1 MLPVLI
7 FVAATD
13 TPAAAATPNPCALDE
28 NFHLDWHGALA
39 AVRGKTPAAASG
51 SRARAQVS
59 SMQIDLTFKG
69 DARSRGSTIS
79 SRGSTARRMSE
90 DI

>member
-1 MLPVLI
+1 MLSE
-7 FVAATD
+7 ASAS
-13 TPAAAATPNPCALDE
+13 AS
-28 NFHLDWHGALA
+28 ALA

-59 SMQIDLTFKG
+59 SVQIDLTFKG

-79 SRGSTARRMSE
+79 SRGSTGRRMSG